1 MKMRFYKNILLL
13 IVATYL
19 FVACGEKKQARAPR
33 SFEETLAIHLDAIL
47 ARDLTA
53 LAPTVADSVTL
64 IGPDGFKM
72 TSKESFMKLH
82 ENWFKRT
89 NWKWER
95 VAMKT
100 QCTDSLGYALIRYKY
115 SERDSLGTITF
126 QNENYLVLIF
136 RNFRQGWQL
145 VHDQNTGIPVN
156 NDVKAQPAI

>member
-1 MKMRFYKNILLL
+1 MKNILLP
-13 IVATYL
+13 IVVALLLT
-19 FVACGEKKQARAPR
+19 ACGAEKKESTSE
-33 SFEETLAIHLDAIL
+33 SFEKTLGIHLDAIL
-47 ARDLTA
+47 SSNLTA

-64 IGPDGFKM
+64 IGPDGSKM
-72 TSKESFMKLH
+72 TSKKSFMKLH

-100 QCTDSLGYALIRYKY
+100 QSTGSLGYALIQYKY

-136 RNFRQGWQL
+136 RNFQQGWQL
-145 VHDQNTGIPVN
+145 VHDQNTGIPMVI
-156 NDVKAQPAI
+156 KR